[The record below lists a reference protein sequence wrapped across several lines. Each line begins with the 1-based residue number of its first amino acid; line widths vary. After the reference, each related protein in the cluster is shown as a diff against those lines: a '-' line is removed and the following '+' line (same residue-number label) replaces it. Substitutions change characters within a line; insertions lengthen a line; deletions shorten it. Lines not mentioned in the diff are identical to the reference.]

1 MTLGF
6 DTLVPEQILD
16 AIECSGL
23 QCTGELLA
31 LNSYENRVYRA
42 ALEDGQRVV
51 AKFYRPGRWSDNAIL
66 EEHDYALRL
75 RERELDVVAPMTFDE
90 DTLLHIDGFRLAIY
104 PCVGGRWPALED
116 EALLKQ
122 IGRLVRACISPQ
134 SDSVSTTVRLLMWCG
149 SGGRLATPFWKAI
162 SCRPS

>member
-42 ALEDGQRVV
+42 ALDRGEERSFPALFLHVPPVEMLGVEQQARVV
-51 AKFYRPGRWSDNAIL
+51 R
-66 EEHDYALRL
+66 
-75 RERELDVVAPMTFDE
+75 
-90 DTLLHIDGFRLAIY
+90 GFLA
-104 PCVGGRWPALED
+104 
-116 EALLKQ
+116 
-122 IGRLVRACISPQ
+122 
-134 SDSVSTTVRLLMWCG
+134 RLL
-149 SGGRLATPFWKAI
+149 
-162 SCRPS
+162 